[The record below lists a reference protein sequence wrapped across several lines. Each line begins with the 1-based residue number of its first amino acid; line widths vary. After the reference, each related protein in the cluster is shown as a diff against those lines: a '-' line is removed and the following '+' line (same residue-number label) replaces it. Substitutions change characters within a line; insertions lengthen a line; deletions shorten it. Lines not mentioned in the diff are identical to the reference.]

1 VTKRPGRRPAGSAA
15 RNDIL
20 ASARALFSSNGWE
33 ATSIRAIA
41 RAADVDPG
49 VVLHYFGDKEGVF
62 NEAMELPMQPGQ
74 AVAEVASG
82 PRAGIGRRLVEF
94 FLRIW
99 EDPAQRE
106 QMTGLV
112 RGAMTSAHV
121 ADLLRLALTERVL
134 SPVAE
139 HLDAPDGDLRVSL
152 CSSHL
157 VGLGIER
164 YVLRLEPLASLSAQ
178 QVADL
183 VGPTLQRYLTG
194 DIAGAS
200 APRRSYR
207 RLA

>member
-1 VTKRPGRRPAGSAA
+1 MKRPGRRPAGRAA
-15 RNDIL
+15 REDIL
-20 ASARALFSSNGWE
+20 AAARTLFSSGGYE

-62 NEAMELPMQPGQ
+62 TAAMTLPMKPGQ
-74 AVAEVASG
+74 ALAEVVPGRRSA
-82 PRAGIGRRLVEF
+82 IGRRLVEF

-99 EDPAQRE
+99 EDPAHRE

-112 RGAMTSAHV
+112 RGAMTSPHV
-121 ADLLRLALTERVL
+121 ADLLREALTERVL
-134 SPVAE
+134 APVAG
-139 HLDAPDGDLRVSL
+139 HLDAPDGDLRMGL

-157 VGLGIER
+157 LGLGIER
-164 YVLRLEPLASLSAQ
+164 YVLRLEPLASLRAE

-200 APRRSYR
+200 APGRS
-207 RLA
+207 

>member
-1 VTKRPGRRPAGSAA
+1 VTKRPGRRPAGSGA
-15 RNDIL
+15 REEIL
-20 ASARALFSSNGWE
+20 VAARALFSTLGWE

-41 RAADVDPG
+41 RRADVDPG
-49 VVLHYFGDKEGVF
+49 VVLHYFGDKERLF
-62 NEAMELPMQPGQ
+62 SEAMALPMRPGQ

-82 PRAGIGRRLVEF
+82 PRSRIGRRLVEF

-112 RGAMTSAHV
+112 RGAMTSPHV
-121 ADLLRLALTERVL
+121 ADLLREALTERVL
-134 SPVAE
+134 APVAE
-139 HLDAPDGDLRVSL
+139 HLDAPQADLRMSL

-157 VGLGIER
+157 LGLGIER
-164 YVLRLEPLASLSAQ
+164 YVLRLEPLASLSPD
-178 QVADL
+178 QVAVL

-200 APRRSYR
+200 AERRP
-207 RLA
+207 

>member
-1 VTKRPGRRPAGSAA
+1 MKPPGRRPAGRAA
-15 RNDIL
+15 REDIL
-20 ASARALFSSNGWE
+20 VAARTLFSSGGYE
-33 ATSIRAIA
+33 PTSIRAIA

-62 NEAMELPMQPGQ
+62 TAAMTLPMQPGQ
-74 AVAEVASG
+74 ALAEVVPG
-82 PRAGIGRRLVEF
+82 PRSAIGRRLAEF

-99 EDPAQRE
+99 EDAAHRE

-112 RGAMTSAHV
+112 RGAMTSRHV
-121 ADLLRLALTERVL
+121 ADLLREALTEHVL
-134 SPVAE
+134 AAVAG
-139 HLDAPDGDLRVSL
+139 HLDAPDGDLRMAL

-157 VGLGIER
+157 LGLGIER
-164 YVLRLEPLASLSAQ
+164 YVLRIEPLASLRAE

-200 APRRSYR
+200 ARGRS
-207 RLA
+207 

>member
-1 VTKRPGRRPAGSAA
+1 VTKRPGRRPAGSGA
-15 RNDIL
+15 REEIVV
-20 ASARALFSSNGWE
+20 AARALFSSIGWE

-41 RAADVDPG
+41 RRADVDPG

-62 NEAMELPMQPGQ
+62 NEAMALPMQSGQ
-74 AVAEVASG
+74 ALAEVAAG

-99 EDPAQRE
+99 EDPERRE

-112 RGAMTSAHV
+112 RGAMTSGHV
-121 ADLLRLALTERVL
+121 AELLRQALTERVL
-134 SPVAE
+134 APVAE
-139 HLDAPDGDLRVSL
+139 HLDAPDGDLRMSL

-157 VGLGIER
+157 LGLGIER

-200 APRRSYR
+200 AQPGS
-207 RLA
+207 